1 MFNGCVNKLKQFRL
15 GVKLAHTIP
24 LITDNTNPKYSVI
37 RNVIL
42 QSLKNAINPN
52 KIKVYY

>member
-1 MFNGCVNKLKQFRL
+1 MFNGCINKLKQFRL